1 MKNIVILM
9 LCVLMTA
16 CAAAKKSTQITQAV
30 DVTAERSTTETTD
43 TEKLIDTTRT
53 DKGKITITEIEFFP
67 PVAATDG
74 QPSTPPVT
82 NVSDLNLPNVGN
94 IGNGAVKSIKQTTIE
109 QDTERKG
116 ESKETSSTTA
126 ITNEA
131 MAANTEKTVKVE
143 TAPAPDP
150 YRWRYIFY
158 ILVLGAI
165 VVLYLKRAPIL
176 NWIKKILVGIKQ
188 VFNFS

>member
-1 MKNIVILM
+1 M
-9 LCVLMTA
+9 
-16 CAAAKKSTQITQAV
+16 
-30 DVTAERSTTETTD
+30 TAERSTIEATD
-43 TEKLIDTTRT
+43 TEMLIDTTRT
-53 DKGKITITEIEFFP
+53 DKGRITITEIEFFP
-67 PVAATDG
+67 PAATDG
-74 QPSTPPVT
+74 QTSAPPVT

-116 ESKETSSTTA
+116 ESKETSSTTTA
-126 ITNEA
+126 TNEA

-176 NWIKKILVGIKQ
+176 NWIKKILVGIKR